1 MGNNR
6 TLFFLIIS
14 IGLISVSALGL
25 GLFNSFKSNKIAYVK
40 SGELVERYE
49 GIKEVRKKYQAKLNS
64 WQNTLDSMVTRYQLH
79 ESDLEQ
85 AKSKMK
91 PSDREDAEYALEK
104 EKSEIMSL
112 EERLKQQAVEEDANT
127 TQGALNQVNSFIS
140 EYAKRKGITVVLGV
154 TKSGNILYGDDAI
167 DITDDLI
174 KELNVNY
181 KK

>member
-1 MGNNR
+1 MDNKKI
-6 TLFFLIIS
+6 FFL
-14 IGLISVSALGL
+14 LISVTVISLCALGL
-25 GLFNSFKSNKIAYVK
+25 SVYNSFKSSKITYVK

-64 WQNTLDSMVTRYQLH
+64 WQGTLDSMVTRYQLH

-91 PSDREDAEYALEK
+91 QSDKEAAEYALEK
-104 EKSEIMSL
+104 EKSEIISL
-112 EERLKQQAVEEDANT
+112 EERLKKQAVEEDANT
-127 TQGALNQVNSFIS
+127 TQGALNQVNSFIE

-154 TKSGNILYGDDAI
+154 TKSGNILYGDQAI

-174 KELNVNY
+174 KELNANY